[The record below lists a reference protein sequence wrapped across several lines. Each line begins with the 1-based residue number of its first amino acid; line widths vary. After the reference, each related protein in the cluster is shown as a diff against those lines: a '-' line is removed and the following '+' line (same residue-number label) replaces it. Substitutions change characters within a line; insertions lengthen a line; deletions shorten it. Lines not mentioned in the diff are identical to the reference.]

1 MKKTR
6 RELVIALQYYL
17 VISQISVILDFR
29 TKQKDESFVFLKFNQ
44 NVLHCFECS
53 FSNLVLGFVLY
64 FMLVFLTL
72 VRIADLGVTA
82 IFDTNY

>member
-1 MKKTR
+1 M
-6 RELVIALQYYL
+6 IALQYYL

-29 TKQKDESFVFLKFNQ
+29 TKQKDESFLHVVFLKFNQ

-72 VRIADLGVTA
+72 VRIVDLGVTA